1 MRINTRYIVRLAVFA
16 ALTCACAGLAAAQIT
31 KADSAKKPQGPTV
44 VEPVAIPAMR
54 VTHKTNMVCA
64 GFIQYAPAPNY
75 LEIVGGEQ
83 EQEQNQYTEGDYVY
97 INRGSAQGIQVGNE
111 YTVARPRGQFKT
123 QLSDKHGWLGVYT
136 QEVGALQ
143 VTEVKENV
151 SVAIVTA
158 ACDTIYLGDLLRAL
172 EDHEAPLAR
181 AESNPDRF
189 ADPSGKQTGRIV
201 LSRDGRELLSR
212 DQIVYVDLGS
222 EDNVRAGDYLTVYR
236 RLGTGKITDYRD
248 DNVVQPAS
256 GGFQSDEFKSGPYAI
271 SSQRVQDPNSNGKY
285 GPVRSTPDVKNS
297 RPPMPR
303 KYVGELVI
311 LNVQQR
317 TATAVITRVAG
328 EVHTGDF
335 VELQ

>member
-1 MRINTRYIVRLAVFA
+1 MRINTRYIVRLVVLAT
-16 ALTCACAGLAAAQIT
+16 LTCACAGLAAAQIT
-31 KADSAKKPQGPTV
+31 KADSARKPQGPTV
-44 VEPVAIPAMR
+44 IEPVAIPAMR
-54 VTHKTNMVCA
+54 VTHKTNLVCA

-83 EQEQNQYTEGDYVY
+83 EQEQNNYSEGDYVY
-97 INRGSAQGIQVGNE
+97 INRGAAQGIQVGNE

-123 QLSDKHGWLGVYT
+123 QLSDKHGWLGVFT
-136 QEVGALQ
+136 QEVGAIQ

-172 EDHEAPLAR
+172 EEHEAPLAR
-181 AESNPDRF
+181 PDSNPDRF

-236 RLGTGKITDYRD
+236 RLGKGKITDYRD
-248 DNVVQPAS
+248 DNVVDSAS
-256 GGFQSDEFKSGPYAI
+256 GFGSGRFLGGPY
-271 SSQRVQDPNSNGKY
+271 SNESQRVQDANTNGKY
-285 GPVRSTPDVKNS
+285 GPIRSTPDVKNS

-328 EVHTGDF
+328 EVHTGDS